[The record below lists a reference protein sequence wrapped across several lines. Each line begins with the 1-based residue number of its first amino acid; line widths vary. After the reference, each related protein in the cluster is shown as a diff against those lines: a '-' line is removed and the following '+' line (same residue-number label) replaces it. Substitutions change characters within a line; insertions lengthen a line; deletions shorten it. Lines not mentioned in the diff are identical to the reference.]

1 MVESRCQLLN
11 HFYYDIDDLNNI
23 SSSFIMNND

>member
-11 HFYYDIDDLNNI
+11 QFYYDTDDLNNI
-23 SSSFIMNND
+23 SNSFIMNND

>member
-11 HFYYDIDDLNNI
+11 QFYYDIDDLNNI